1 MTTNVKENRSKN
13 KILVKFRIDRDLSQK
28 NVAEKMNVSKET
40 ISRIE
45 RGVQDG
51 SMKFWKRF
59 KNEFNL
65 SNEEIAIIMLGGVN
79 DDTEEKS
86 QD

>member
-28 NVAEKMNVSKET
+28 NVAEKMSVSKET

-45 RGVQDG
+45 RGTQDG
-51 SMKFWKRF
+51 SVEFWKRF

-65 SNEEIAIIMLGGVN
+65 SNEELAIIMLGGVN